1 MTVRRVGGD
10 GTLFQGQRQQYT
22 TSHGT
27 RRLHQ
32 RSDYYLDGPNKD
44 DAVLPHEKSDV
55 FFVSSL
61 LPASFLFSGIRSV
74 DVTSLF
80 AWHLVCDP
88 GCTEGLLFFEFVR
101 RQIFTCVITTAQRG
115 KENTQDLGAK

>member
-1 MTVRRVGGD
+1 MTVWRVGGD

-27 RRLHQ
+27 RRLNQ

-55 FFVSSL
+55 FFVSFS
-61 LPASFLFSGIRSV
+61 PFFSGIRSV

-80 AWHLVCDP
+80 A
-88 GCTEGLLFFEFVR
+88 
-101 RQIFTCVITTAQRG
+101 
-115 KENTQDLGAK
+115 